1 MLKVVFESSRCK
13 ACELCIEA
21 CPQDIIRLSDGI
33 NPQGYQPAECFDQD
47 KCTSC
52 QACAIICPDQVITVF
67 RLVKPRA
74 KAG

>member
-1 MLKVVFESSRCK
+1 MLKVVFNENRCK

-21 CPQDIIRLSDGI
+21 CPQDIIRLSDRI
-33 NPQGYQPAECFDQD
+33 NAQGYQAAECFDQD

-67 RLVKPRA
+67 RLVKPRV